1 MSNVSWDDQRIF
13 LAVLEAGSLSGA
25 ARRLG
30 LSHPTVRARIES
42 LENALGTVL
51 FTRSV
56 NGLAPTDVATTL
68 GDAVRKMAAASELFV
83 RQATAVSNE
92 VAGVVRLSVSDVT
105 GVEVIPRMLHTLRER
120 YPQLR
125 IELVL
130 SNEQANVLDHEV
142 DLAVRN
148 AVPKQEALVARRVRQ
163 VPIGLYASP
172 GYVARRGVPM
182 DVEDLT
188 NHDVIGPDR
197 SLADLAI
204 ADRLG
209 GDLRNRFVLR
219 TDSHPAQMAAARAGL
234 GITACQVP
242 LGEADAML
250 VRVLPNFELGR
261 LDVWLVTHESLSK
274 APAIRAVFDHL
285 AAAFAAWK
293 Y

>member
-1 MSNVSWDDQRIF
+1 MSNVSWEDQRIF

-56 NGLAPTDVATTL
+56 NGLAPTDVAATL

-172 GYVARRGVPM
+172 GYVARRGVPL

-242 LGEADAML
+242 LGEADPML

-285 AAAFAAWK
+285 ATAFAAQK